1 MFAVLDKLLILV
13 PVLLLALA
21 QVLLRWQAS
30 TVGATVQ
37 LADRWAYLRGLAASP
52 WVWLALALA
61 GISFVAWV
69 IVLRRWPLGYAYP
82 FVSLTFPLVA
92 LGGVTLLGER
102 LAAGQVFALVL
113 IVAGVALN
121 AWAGR

>member
-1 MFAVLDKLLILV
+1 MNAVFDKLLILV

-21 QVLLRWQAS
+21 QVLLRWQARS
-30 TVGATVQ
+30 VGSA
-37 LADRWAYLRGLAASP
+37 LAVTDRWSYLRGLAASP
-52 WVWLALALA
+52 WIWLALVLA
-61 GISFVAWV
+61 GVSFVAWM

-92 LGGVTLLGER
+92 VGGVMLLGER
-102 LAAGQVFALVL
+102 LAAGQVVALCL